1 MTGCADMETCLHSR
15 FHHLLTGVGILLSEN
30 WIHVYPAP
38 EGAVHNPDFSV
49 RVRTPG
55 EEWKPL
61 FSYNVKVDMH
71 NVRNASMVMFDCSGT
86 VDIEVEY
93 HPETVREAV
102 IRPLSAGLHAD
113 IGGRSLSFTIDGPTL
128 LSVEVNGERFH
139 NLHIFANPPEEQ
151 LPDMEGGE
159 LLMLEPGLHNT
170 EELQQQLEHNADG
183 GSQRIL
189 FFRPGI
195 HRLSEPLLHLPSCST
210 VYIPGGAVVYGGFVC
225 DGVHDVTVKGRGI
238 LYMSDYEKNTFY
250 RGFEIKYSSHIH
262 IEGITVI
269 DPPHYTVLLG
279 QSEHILIR
287 NLKSF
292 STRGWCDGI
301 DMMACKQVTIEGGFL
316 RTSDDC
322 IAVYA
327 SRGEFRGDTRDVSVS
342 GSILWADVAHPVNIG
357 THGDYDGE
365 GDVIENIRFTALDI
379 LEHHEP
385 QPDYWGCLAINAG
398 DNNTVR
404 NVAYEDIRI
413 ESFELGEL
421 FNLRVLQN
429 EKYNPAPGKR
439 IEQITFRNIHFNGTC
454 MNPSHIEGY
463 DEIRFVQDITFEN
476 VTVNGSVFQ
485 LEEPYVIIGKHAQG
499 IKVL

>member
-1 MTGCADMETCLHSR
+1 MIMENQ
-15 FHHLLTGVGILLSEN
+15 VQI
-30 WIHVYPAP
+30 YPAP

-55 EEWKPL
+55 GEWTSL

-71 NVRNASMVMFDCSGT
+71 NVRNASMVVFGCTGT
-86 VDIEVEY
+86 VEIEVE
-93 HPETVREAV
+93 HHNGEVHEAV
-102 IRPLSAGLHAD
+102 IRPLSAGLAGG
-113 IGGRSLSFTIDGPTL
+113 ISGRSLSFTIDGPKL

-139 NLHIFANPPEEQ
+139 NLHIFANPLEEQ
-151 LPDMEGGE
+151 LPINEEGGV
-159 LLMLEPGLHNT
+159 LILEPGLHNT
-170 EELQQQLEHNADG
+170 EELQQQLESVP
-183 GSQRIL
+183 GSTATRTLI
-189 FFRPGI
+189 FSPGI
-195 HRLSEPLLHLPSCST
+195 HRLREPQLHLPSCTS
-210 VYIPGGAVVYGGFVC
+210 VYVPGGAVIYGGFVC
-225 DGVHDVTVKGRGI
+225 DGVHDVTIKGCGI
-238 LYMSDYEKNTFY
+238 LYLSDFEKNTFY
-250 RGFEIKYSSHIH
+250 RGFEIKYSRNIH
-262 IEGITVI
+262 IEGVTVI

-279 QSEHILIR
+279 QSEQIQIQG
-287 NLKSF
+287 LKSF

-301 DMMACKQVTIEGGFL
+301 DMMACQGVTIEGGFL

-327 SRGEFRGDTRDVSVS
+327 SRGEFRGDTREVSVS

-365 GDVIENIRFTALDI
+365 GDVIENIRFTDMDI

-398 DNNTVR
+398 DHNTVR
-404 NVAYEDIRI
+404 NVTYDDIRI

-429 EKYNPAPGKR
+429 EKYNPAPGR
-439 IEQITFRNIHFNGTC
+439 GIEHIRFKNIHFNGAC

-463 DEIRFVQDITFEN
+463 DDTRVVKDITFEN
-476 VTVNGSVFQ
+476 VTVNGSAFR
-485 LEEPYVIIGKHAQG
+485 LEEQHIIIGKHAYG
-499 IKVL
+499 ITIKQM